1 MFEET
6 DSGSDEVVLM
16 KLLELAVLC
25 LSCDASHLLTVS
37 NAWEMYET
45 CYMIGSDRRY
55 VRPDCTMLLHR
66 ACTRHRHAHSL
77 NCFLLWGCQVLEAH
91 EEQGG
96 DGSGTADAELV

>member
-1 MFEET
+1 MTIYSGSITSVALSALHKFLSYGFLTRDCPRAKEGVNLIAKCIPNCVFEET

-45 CYMIGSDRRY
+45 CYMIGSDRR
-55 VRPDCTMLLHR
+55 
-66 ACTRHRHAHSL
+66 
-77 NCFLLWGCQVLEAH
+77 
-91 EEQGG
+91 
-96 DGSGTADAELV
+96 